1 MAIAIKDFVF
11 KIQQPQIEVLEWKEA
26 SRIDL
31 ETGLSL

>member
-1 MAIAIKDFVF
+1 MAIALKDFVF
-11 KIQQPQIEVLEWKEA
+11 TIQQPEIEVMEWKEA